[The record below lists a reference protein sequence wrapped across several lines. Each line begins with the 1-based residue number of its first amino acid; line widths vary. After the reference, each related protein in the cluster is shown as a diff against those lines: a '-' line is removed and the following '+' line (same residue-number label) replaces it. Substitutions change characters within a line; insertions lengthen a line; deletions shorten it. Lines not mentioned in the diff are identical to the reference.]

1 MPRFENLGAHG
12 GAHPALRIADSDAV
26 RMFLARIGRFAGFKK
41 VSRPKVPL
49 FRNRK
54 VGTNP

>member
-1 MPRFENLGAHG
+1 MPSFENLGAHG
-12 GAHPALRIADSDAV
+12 GAHPALRIADWDAV
-26 RMFLARIGRFAGFKK
+26 RMFLARK